1 MVDIYSKSKRSEIMS
16 RVRNL
21 RTAPEDSVASLLREL
36 GIKYRR
42 NVKTLPGQPD
52 FVVRS
57 KKTVIFVNGCF
68 WHGHPNC
75 NRAKL
80 PDSNKAF
87 WEKIATNKRRD
98 RRTAVKLRKE
108 GWHIITIWQCRLRRA
123 KQVEKRFQQVLC
135 NDGRYSNN
143 RKKIVK

>member
-16 RVRNL
+16 RVRNR
-21 RTAPEDSVASLLREL
+21 RTAPEDKVAALLKEL
-36 GIKYRR
+36 GVKYRR

-57 KKTVIFVNGCF
+57 KRMVIFVNGCF

-80 PDSNKAF
+80 PDGNRAF
-87 WEKIATNKRRD
+87 WEKKIATNKRRD
-98 RRTAVKLRKE
+98 RRTAEKLRKE
-108 GWHIITIWQCRLRRA
+108 NWHVMTVWQCSLRSRERILERL
-123 KQVEKRFQQVLC
+123 KREL
-135 NDGRYSNN
+135 DL
-143 RKKIVK
+143 

>member
-1 MVDIYSKSKRSEIMS
+1 MDIYSKSKRSEIMS
-16 RVRNL
+16 RVRNR
-21 RTAPEDSVASLLREL
+21 RTAPEDKVASILREL

-52 FVVRS
+52 FVVKSR
-57 KKTVIFVNGCF
+57 KTVIFVNGCF

-75 NRAKL
+75 KRAKL

-87 WEKIATNKRRD
+87 WENKIATNKRRD

-108 GWHIITIWQCRLRRA
+108 GWHIITVWQCRLRKPAVVLSRL
-123 KQVEKRFQQVLC
+123 KRQFT
-135 NDGRYSNN
+135 
-143 RKKIVK
+143 